1 MCVSPWVV
9 IPIHYT
15 IITLIFHVIMQ
26 LWWGTYLITAVKLSL
41 IPLLYHLLLQWD
53 GQDISCIRETTSTYK
68 LWILKEKE
76 LFRNL
81 DIDGRIILKLRILIW
96 EWDVV
101 KFWTG
106 WGQIQWW
113 PFVNVMLNLH
123 SSIET
128 ENFLSCCMST
138 VNCSRRISALELF
151 TLL

>member
-1 MCVSPWVV
+1 
-9 IPIHYT
+9 
-15 IITLIFHVIMQ
+15 
-26 LWWGTYLITAVKLSL
+26 
-41 IPLLYHLLLQWD
+41 LQWD
-53 GQDISCIRETTSTYK
+53 GQDISCIRETRSTYK

-81 DIDGRIILKLRILIW
+81 DIDGRIILKLIW
-96 EWDVV
+96 EWEVV
-101 KFWTG
+101 KFWTD

-113 PFVNVMLNLH
+113 PFVNVILNLH

-128 ENFLSCCMST
+128 ENFLSCCMSS